1 MAVRPSRASCVPPH
15 VCASDDAMA
24 PSRTESAGIEVTE
37 TLVSVRAERM
47 PIKVIARVVGCS
59 KNTEEGDSR

>member
-1 MAVRPSRASCVPPH
+1 M
-15 VCASDDAMA
+15 
-24 PSRTESAGIEVTE
+24 TE